1 MAGQSDPHHHHDQK
15 RHHHEPQQRSLTLRR
30 VLNSLAISV
39 LVVVLLVDS
48 SLSDISSIV
57 NQILSESA
65 RTSLF
70 SVIAGIAVLSGSYV
84 VLHDVKRIQSGL
96 ASKNNI
102 IFLIS
107 RTMPIVQYTII
118 GLLILTTIQIIFMSQ
133 YLMIFVVVLLVLS
146 WSTGVMLMGMMS
158 FKFLQW
164 YRAKRNIL
172 LLLYAASSLMF
183 CSTLGATIVPQS
195 LIMLQSAPSIGS
207 NSAEVKPFQ
216 ANPQTLNILFA
227 VISVANWLVVPLV
240 FTIWTATA
248 VMLNSYSKRFG
259 TTKYWVMISVP
270 LVSLIVGVTFL
281 LIFLPSLSS
290 IFDEKVIPYTMMA
303 FGGILAE
310 GFLLSFAF
318 LTVSQSIRKAD
329 DNNNNNSNNNSNA
342 HGKITNYL
350 DISAGG
356 VAILFVSFFANPSA
370 GSYLPFGTV
379 AASFF
384 SFGAYLFCSGIYS
397 SAVSISSDRG
407 LLENIRKSLLDQSR
421 LLDDI
426 GMASMYDK
434 LTKQVEDIVE
444 KHREDMKQETGI
456 ESSVSEVDM
465 KNYVEEIIAEIQE
478 NESRGGKQPANA
490 K

>member
-1 MAGQSDPHHHHDQK
+1 MAGQSDPHHHHHDQK
-15 RHHHEPQQRSLTLRR
+15 RHHHEPQQRSLTLRH
-30 VLNSLAISV
+30 VLKSLAISV

-57 NQILSESA
+57 NQTLSESA

-164 YRAKRNIL
+164 YKAKRNIL

-216 ANPQTLNILFA
+216 ANPQTLDILFA

-248 VMLNSYSKRFG
+248 VMLNSYSKQFG
-259 TTKYWVMISVP
+259 TTKYWIMISVP

-329 DNNNNNSNNNSNA
+329 DNNNSNA

-384 SFGAYLFCSGIYS
+384 SFGAYLFFSGIYS

-478 NESRGGKQPANA
+478 NKSRGGKQPANA